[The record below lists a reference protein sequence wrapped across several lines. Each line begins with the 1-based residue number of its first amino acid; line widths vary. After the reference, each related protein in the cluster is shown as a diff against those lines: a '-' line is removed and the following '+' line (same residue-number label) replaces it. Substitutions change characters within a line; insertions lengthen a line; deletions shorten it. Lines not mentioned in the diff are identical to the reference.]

1 MTIEKSKIDFIS
13 EILIYTATYVLL
25 TLGARYFLHDIL
37 TTFLE
42 RFSIILDHRQKKE
55 LKKVCFS
62 IVIFFIALVVFVY
75 FLILR

>member
-13 EILIYTATYVLL
+13 EILIYTGTYVFLAL
-25 TLGARYFLHDIL
+25 AARHFLNDIL

-42 RFSIILDHRQKKE
+42 RFSIILDYRQKKE

-62 IVIFFIALVVFVY
+62 IVMFFIALVILVY
-75 FLILR
+75 YLMLR